1 MLPKSY
7 LNSTLKRLWQQIS
20 LRRQRQL
27 KILVALMVLT
37 SFTEVLSIGAVL
49 PFLGVLTNPE
59 LIYESNI
66 IKPLINALGIGT
78 SDQLLIPLTIVFCIA
93 AILSGAMRLLLLWCN
108 AQLAFN
114 VGADLSLD
122 IYRKTLYQP
131 YSVHISRNSSNIID
145 AIGSKT
151 HQVIVTLN
159 HVVTMLSSL
168 ILIVAITIALLWVN
182 STVALT
188 AIVGFAFLYAV
199 VVRLTHKRLL
209 INSQRIAKNS
219 TEVIKSLQEGLSGIR
234 DVLIDRTQAVYC
246 DIYSKA
252 DRPLKRAQAVNSF
265 IGASPRYAME
275 ALGITLIA
283 ILACGMAISTDGISS
298 AIPIL
303 GALALGA
310 QRLIPLVQNV
320 YVGWAYIRG
329 AQASLDDALNLLEQ
343 PLPDYATDNKAVD
356 AISFNTKI
364 SLLNVSFRYS
374 TSAPYVVK
382 NLNLDIVKG
391 SRIGF
396 VGTTGS
402 GKSTLLDI
410 IMGMLTP
417 DEGEIRVDSVLVDQ
431 TDPRSWQKRIAHVP
445 QSIYLAD
452 ATIAENI
459 AFGLSLSEIDMLRV
473 ARAAELAQIAKAINE
488 MPSGYHTIVGE
499 RGVRLSG
506 GQRQRIGIAR
516 ALFRKADVFIFDE
529 ATSALDS
536 ETEETVMEAIKSLSA
551 DLTILIIAHRE
562 TTVRDCS
569 IVYRLNNGILVREK

>member
-1 MLPKSY
+1 MFRESY
-7 LNSTLKRLWQQIS
+7 LNPTLKRLWQQIS

-27 KILVALMVLT
+27 KILVVLMALT
-37 SFTEVLSIGAVL
+37 SFTEVLSIGAIL
-49 PFLGVLTNPE
+49 PFLGVLTNPNR
-59 LIYESNI
+59 IYELNI
-66 IKPLINALGIGT
+66 IKPLINTLGIST
-78 SDQLLIPLTIVFCIA
+78 SDQLIIPLTIAFCVA
-93 AILSGAMRLLLLWCN
+93 AILSGTMRLLLLWFN

-131 YSVHISRNSSNIID
+131 YSVHISRNSSDIID

-159 HVVTMLSSL
+159 QIVTMLSSL
-168 ILIVAITIALLWVN
+168 IMIVAITIALLWV
-182 STVALT
+182 SLTVALT
-188 AIVGFAFLYAV
+188 AIFGFSFLYAV
-199 VVRLTHKRLL
+199 VVWLTHKRLL
-209 INSQRIAKNS
+209 LNSQRIAKNS

-234 DVLIDRTQAVYC
+234 DVLIDGTQAVYC

-252 DRPLKRAQAVNSF
+252 DKPLKRAQAINNF

-275 ALGITLIA
+275 ALGMTLIA
-283 ILACGMAISTDGISS
+283 ILACGMATLTDGISS

-320 YVGWAYIRG
+320 YVGWTYIRG
-329 AQASLDDALNLLEQ
+329 AQASLDDALALLEQ
-343 PLPDYATDNKAVD
+343 PLPAYATDSKAVD
-356 AISFNTKI
+356 AISFNKKI
-364 SLLNVSFRYS
+364 SLLNVSFRYHPDM
-374 TSAPYVVK
+374 PYVVR
-382 NLNLDIVKG
+382 NLNLDILKG
-391 SRIGF
+391 SRVGF

-402 GKSTLLDI
+402 GKSTFLDL
-410 IMGMLTP
+410 IMGLLTP
-417 DEGEIRVDSVLVDQ
+417 DDGEIRIDNVLVDQ
-431 TDPRSWQKRIAHVP
+431 ADPRSWQKRIAHVP
-445 QSIYLAD
+445 QSIYLTD

-459 AFGLSLSEIDMLRV
+459 AFGLALNEIDMQRV
-473 ARAAELAQIAKAINE
+473 AQAAALAQIAKTINK
-488 MPSGYHTIVGE
+488 MPHGYHTIVGE

-516 ALFRKADVFIFDE
+516 ALFRKADVLIFDE

-536 ETEETVMEAIKSLSA
+536 ETEETVMEAIKSLSPE
-551 DLTILIIAHRE
+551 LTILIIAHRE

-569 IVYRLNNGILVREK
+569 IIYRLNNGILIREK